1 MNELMTKAT
10 LAREAAPLIASCS
23 AEAKNDALMRIADA
37 LIAHTDEIAE
47 ANRAD
52 VLRAREAGTSDAV
65 LRSLPNGSSPSPR
78 VCAPSRFL
86 MIRSAKP

>member
-37 LIAHTDEIAE
+37 LVAHTDEIAE
-47 ANRAD
+47 TAPMFC
-52 VLRAREAGTSDAV
+52 ARE
-65 LRSLPNGSSPSPR
+65 RR
-78 VCAPSRFL
+78 AP
-86 MIRSAKP
+86 PTP

>member
-47 ANRAD
+47 ANRD
-52 VLRAREAGTSDAV
+52 TGIVTKIKGDCQDERIWKIQK
-65 LRSLPNGSSPSPR
+65 
-78 VCAPSRFL
+78 
-86 MIRSAKP
+86 IR